1 MTHTIE
7 GQEPHQH
14 NEGGILTIEQLL
26 GPKANINAIVVDLDR
41 ILRDKKDKS
50 FVFSVFDDDGMKLTQ
65 DCLRARGV
73 DQRVDPLDYK
83 DAFSQWKGLLERW
96 GIAALPYGEQER
108 KVHLLARVLH
118 CNGKP
123 EAKFI
128 DFGYGPEAQ
137 NNPEGRVEC
146 PHSNAIN

>member
-1 MTHTIE
+1 M
-7 GQEPHQH
+7 
-14 NEGGILTIEQLL
+14 TIEQLL
-26 GPKANINAIVVDLDR
+26 GPKANINAIVVDLNR
-41 ILRDKKDKS
+41 IFRGNEDTGFVASAFDKEE
-50 FVFSVFDDDGMKLTQ
+50 GMHLTQ
-65 DCLRARGV
+65 DCLRARGE
-73 DQRVDPLDYK
+73 RNRHVDPIDYGEMFQ
-83 DAFSQWKGLLERW
+83 DWRAFLAKW
-96 GIAALPYGEQER
+96 GITNLPYSEQEQ